1 MSKSNATENSILLLI
16 FNGTAW
22 ADLAENDTTSPATNL
37 YVALHTADPTESGNA
52 TSFEASYSGP
62 YARQAVP
69 RSGSGW
75 TVTGNS
81 VTNADL
87 IQFPQSSS
95 SQTLT
100 HFSITT
106 ASSGTSP
113 ILYSGE
119 LSASVPIT
127 SGGQPQFTAGQI
139 TITED

>member
-1 MSKSNATENSILLLI
+1 MSKSNAAENSILLLV
-16 FNGTAW
+16 FNATAW
-22 ADLAENDTTSPATNL
+22 ADLAENDSSSPATDL
-37 YVALHTADPTESGNA
+37 FVGLSTADPGEAGNA
-52 TSFEASYSGP
+52 TTNEASYTN
-62 YARQAVP
+62 YTREAVP

-81 VTNADL
+81 VTNAAL
-87 IQFPQSSS
+87 IQFPQSGS

-100 HFSITT
+100 HFFVTT
-106 ASSGTSP
+106 AVSGTSP

>member
-1 MSKSNATENSILLLI
+1 MSKSNATENSILLLV
-16 FNGTAW
+16 FNATAW
-22 ADLAENDTTSPATNL
+22 ADLAENDSSSPAANL
-37 YVALHTADPTESGNA
+37 YVALHTADPGEAGNA
-52 TSFEASYSGP
+52 STSEASYTN
-62 YARQAVP
+62 YARVAVA

-81 VTNADL
+81 VTNAAL
-87 IQFPQSSS
+87 VQFPQSGS

-100 HFSITT
+100 HFSVTT
-106 ASSGTSP
+106 ASSGTSA

>member
-1 MSKSNATENSILLLI
+1 MSKSNATENSILLLV
-16 FNGTAW
+16 FNATAW
-22 ADLAENDTTSPATNL
+22 ADIAENDSSTPATNL
-37 YVALHTADPTESGNA
+37 YVRLHTADPGEAGTTTTN
-52 TSFEASYSGP
+52 EASYTN
-62 YARQAVP
+62 YAPVAVP

-75 TVTGNS
+75 TVSGNS
-81 VTNADL
+81 VTNAAL

-106 ASSGTSP
+106 ALSGTSP
-113 ILYSGE
+113 ILYYGD
-119 LSASVPIT
+119 LSDPVPIT